1 MSRNII
7 VVKNALVTFGPLA
20 ADGSFQATGLVDY
33 SCQVTEARVTAKA
46 NTQTAP
52 ATYCAPASD
61 VNIPSSFT
69 LELNGLQD
77 WGRPD
82 SVPSFSEYLFK
93 NDANLVGFQFYL
105 AGGSAPGASG
115 IVSIAAGDFGGKA
128 GEVLVLTG
136 SLPIIGYPTI
146 TDKTGA
152 SLRPTPSST
161 ATAGTPGTWGPVG
174 STPPSSVANLIAG
187 TPAIVTA
194 SPATAWTT
202 GQYVQTGTAGTPGQ
216 AHWSGTAW
224 VAGTA

>member
-1 MSRNII
+1 MSRAII
-7 VVKNALVTFGPLA
+7 VVKNATVNFGPLA
-20 ADGSFQATGLVDY
+20 ADGSFSPTGLTDY
-33 SCQVTEARVTAKA
+33 GCQVTEARVTAKA

-52 ATYCAPASD
+52 ATYCVPASD

-77 WGRPD
+77 WGRAD
-82 SVPSFSEYLFK
+82 SVPSFSEYLYK
-93 NDANLVGFQFYL
+93 NDASLVGFRFYL
-105 AGGSAPGASG
+105 TGSTDPRAEG

-136 SLPIIGYPTI
+136 SLPIIGYPNI

-152 SLRPTPSST
+152 SIRPTPST
-161 ATAGTPGTWGPVG
+161 GATAGTPGTWSPAG
-174 STPPSSVANLIAG
+174 STPPASVANLIAG
-187 TPAIVTA
+187 TPNPVTA